1 MPGRVGTGRWRAD
14 VMVSVHP
21 PVSSPRPTLRGLRPA
36 LPDVFPDVLF
46 SAWARSAPDADAQ
59 RLILA
64 IAASPAGHS

>member
-1 MPGRVGTGRWRAD
+1 MPGRVGTGCWRAD

-46 SAWARSAPDADAQ
+46 SAWARSAPDAGAQ
-59 RLILA
+59 QV
-64 IAASPAGHS
+64 IAASLAGHS